1 MLEGTYDIT
10 LVSKA
15 PGETSN
21 EVIATYNDGT
31 RIRIRPSEI
40 QVLPDPDTEIRER
53 EKWATWIHLYG
64 SAPGYALERLAKIAD
79 END

>member
-15 PGETSN
+15 PGETAD
-21 EVIATYNDGT
+21 EVITTYSDGT

-40 QVLPDPDTEIRER
+40 QVLPDSDTELRER
-53 EKWATWIHLYG
+53 ERWATWKHLYG
-64 SAPGYALERLAKIAD
+64 SAPGYALERLATIAD
-79 END
+79 NS